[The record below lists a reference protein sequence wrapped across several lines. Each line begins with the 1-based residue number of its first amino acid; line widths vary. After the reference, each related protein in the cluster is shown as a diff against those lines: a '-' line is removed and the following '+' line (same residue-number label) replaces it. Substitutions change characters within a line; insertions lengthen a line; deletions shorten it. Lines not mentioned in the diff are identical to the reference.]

1 MTEMT
6 CYRFFLFSVVI
17 FQMME
22 VCAEIKLTGT
32 VIGTEESVDYK
43 SGAKTTTINTCA
55 DVFDGNL
62 ETFFASYERSYTWAG
77 LDFGS
82 PHVITHVAWSPRND
96 VHAEERVLSQQK

>member
-62 ETFFASYERSYTWAG
+62 EILEVLMSLLVWLGRHAMTYMLRKGYF
-77 LDFGS
+77 
-82 PHVITHVAWSPRND
+82 RN
-96 VHAEERVLSQQK
+96 RNR

>member
-43 SGAKTTTINTCA
+43 SGAKTTTIKILVLTYLTEIWRLSLPRMN
-55 DVFDGNL
+55 VVIL
-62 ETFFASYERSYTWAG
+62 G
-77 LDFGS
+77 LD
-82 PHVITHVAWSPRND
+82 
-96 VHAEERVLSQQK
+96 